1 MAGSTGDMVKKRN
14 AYGDTSITRV
24 KAAMICTVPQTRAYW
39 CKTQQKSVCTYRCQQ
54 NTVSCFT
61 QRGVTALILTPAVWS
76 SCTGRGAFVSPPRT
90 SASCSQPPAANETKT
105 NNTNITVLI
114 NKGKLFVRTQ
124 DILSQSKKSSRGKAG
139 IIGNNTPT

>member
-1 MAGSTGDMVKKRN
+1 MYSSTDQSVLVQNSAEVSMYIQVPTEYSKLLRATGSHSFNSHSG
-14 AYGDTSITRV
+14 G
-24 KAAMICTVPQTRAYW
+24 
-39 CKTQQKSVCTYRCQQ
+39 
-54 NTVSCFT
+54 
-61 QRGVTALILTPAVWS
+61 LEL
-76 SCTGRGAFVSPPRT
+76 TGRGAFVSPPRT

-114 NKGKLFVRTQ
+114 NKGKLFARTQ